1 MKINKILVAAAMA
14 LGFVSCSSEGELTP
28 AIDTLKD
35 TPLQINASVAG
46 MKTRAGYDAN
56 SVPNQFYLKIRQGL
70 KDQKKYWYDVV
81 MKLENGQWVA
91 YNAENKTETVQLLRA
106 GYNITC
112 DLYSTT
118 FPGYELDES
127 GNQIKSIELEVLAD
141 QSSDASVK
149 ASDHLYALN
158 KDKNMEVK
166 AIELKLEH
174 QMSKLSLELT
184 LGSQYEEEQNPVKN
198 MQIVGTKRKVNW
210 LDGHSFVSDDAS
222 AEPII
227 PYLAGYTKPTD
238 DSPKAKVCYEVI
250 LAPQTVEA
258 GNFGV
263 EFNVL
268 GKTYRWY
275 SDAAVKLE
283 KGTQYTLQLTA
294 GKDQANLVEVTSKAW
309 NTKHKNEK
317 NEEVDNKSDIETF

>member
-56 SVPNQFYLKIRQGL
+56 SVFDKFYLKIRQGT
-70 KDQKKYWYDVV
+70 KEQEKYWYDVV

-91 YNAENKTETVQLLRA
+91 YDAETETKTVQLLRA

-112 DLYSTT
+112 ELYPSTFT
-118 FPGYELDES
+118 GYKLDDY
-127 GNQIKSIELEVLAD
+127 GNQIKSIELGVLAD

-184 LGSQYEEEQNPVKN
+184 LGSEYKEEQNPVKD
-198 MQIVGTKRKVNW
+198 MQIVGTKRKVKW
-210 LDGHSFVSDDAS
+210 SDGHSFDSDDAS

-309 NTKHKNEK
+309 NTKHKNEN

>member
-56 SVPNQFYLKIRQGL
+56 SVFDKFYLKIRQGT
-70 KDQKKYWYDVV
+70 KEQEKYWYDVV

-91 YNAENKTETVQLLRA
+91 YDAETETKTVQLLRA

-112 DLYSTT
+112 ELYPSTFT
-118 FPGYELDES
+118 GYKLDDY

-141 QSSDASVK
+141 QSLDASVK

-158 KDKNMEVK
+158 KDRNMEVK

-184 LGSQYEEEQNPVKN
+184 LGSEYKEEQNPVKDI
-198 MQIVGTKRKVNW
+198 QIVGTKRKVNW
-210 LDGHSFVSDDAS
+210 SDGHSFDSDDAS

-283 KGTQYTLQLTA
+283 EGTQYTLQLTA

-309 NTKHKNEK
+309 NTKHKNEN

>member
-56 SVPNQFYLKIRQGL
+56 SVPNQFYLKVRQGL

-91 YNAENKTETVQLLRA
+91 YNAENETETVQLLRA
-106 GYNITC
+106 GYNIAC
-112 DLYSTT
+112 NLYSST
-118 FPGYELDES
+118 FTGYELDES

-141 QSSDASVK
+141 QSLDASVK

-174 QMSKLSLELT
+174 QMSKLSLELI
-184 LGSQYEEEQNPVKN
+184 LGSAYEEEQNPVKD
-198 MQIVGTKRKVNW
+198 MQIVGTKRKVKW
-210 LDGHSFVSDDAS
+210 LDGHSDVSDDAS
-222 AEPII
+222 AEPIT

-283 KGTQYTLQLTA
+283 EGTQYTLQLTA

-309 NTKHKNEK
+309 NTKHKNEN

>member
-1 MKINKILVAAAMA
+1 
-14 LGFVSCSSEGELTP
+14 
-28 AIDTLKD
+28 
-35 TPLQINASVAG
+35 
-46 MKTRAGYDAN
+46 
-56 SVPNQFYLKIRQGL
+56 
-70 KDQKKYWYDVV
+70 
-81 MKLENGQWVA
+81 
-91 YNAENKTETVQLLRA
+91 
-106 GYNITC
+106 
-112 DLYSTT
+112 
-118 FPGYELDES
+118 
-127 GNQIKSIELEVLAD
+127 
-141 QSSDASVK
+141 
-149 ASDHLYALN
+149 
-158 KDKNMEVK
+158 MEVK

-184 LGSQYEEEQNPVKN
+184 LGSEYKEEQNPVKDV
-198 MQIVGTKRKVNW
+198 QIVGTKRKVKW
-210 LDGHSFVSDDAS
+210 SDGYSYVSDDAS

-275 SDAAVKLE
+275 SDAAVKLKE
-283 KGTQYTLQLTA
+283 GTQYTLQMTA

-309 NTKHKNEK
+309 NTKHKNEN
-317 NEEVDNKSDIETF
+317 NEEVDNKSEIETF

>member
-1 MKINKILVAAAMA
+1 
-14 LGFVSCSSEGELTP
+14 
-28 AIDTLKD
+28 
-35 TPLQINASVAG
+35 
-46 MKTRAGYDAN
+46 
-56 SVPNQFYLKIRQGL
+56 
-70 KDQKKYWYDVV
+70 
-81 MKLENGQWVA
+81 
-91 YNAENKTETVQLLRA
+91 
-106 GYNITC
+106 
-112 DLYSTT
+112 
-118 FPGYELDES
+118 
-127 GNQIKSIELEVLAD
+127 
-141 QSSDASVK
+141 
-149 ASDHLYALN
+149 
-158 KDKNMEVK
+158 MEVK

-184 LGSQYEEEQNPVKN
+184 LGSEYKEEQNPVKD
-198 MQIVGTKRKVNW
+198 MQIVGTKRKVKW
-210 LDGHSFVSDDAS
+210 SDGYSFVSDDAS

-227 PYLAGYTKPTD
+227 PYLADYTKPTD

-275 SDAAVKLE
+275 SDAAVKLKE
-283 KGTQYTLQLTA
+283 GTQYTLQLTA

-309 NTKHKNEK
+309 NTKHKNEN

>member
-56 SVPNQFYLKIRQGL
+56 SVFDKFYLKIRQGT
-70 KDQKKYWYDVV
+70 KEQEKYWYDVV

-91 YNAENKTETVQLLRA
+91 YDAETETKTVQLLRA

-112 DLYSTT
+112 ELYPSTFT
-118 FPGYELDES
+118 GYKLDDY

-158 KDKNMEVK
+158 KDRNMEVK

-184 LGSQYEEEQNPVKN
+184 LGSAYEEEQNPVED

-210 LDGHSFVSDDAS
+210 SDGHSFDSDDAS

-283 KGTQYTLQLTA
+283 AGTQYTLQLTA

-309 NTKHKNEK
+309 NTKHKNEN

>member
-1 MKINKILVAAAMA
+1 MA

-56 SVPNQFYLKIRQGL
+56 SVFDKFYLKIRQGT
-70 KDQKKYWYDVV
+70 KEQEKYWYDVV

-91 YNAENKTETVQLLRA
+91 YDAETETKTVQLLRA

-112 DLYSTT
+112 ELYPSTFT
-118 FPGYELDES
+118 GYKLDDY
-127 GNQIKSIELEVLAD
+127 GNQIKSIELGVLAD

-158 KDKNMEVK
+158 KDNNMEVK

-184 LGSQYEEEQNPVKN
+184 LGSQYEEEQNPVTD

-210 LDGHSFVSDDAS
+210 SDGHSFDSDDAS

-283 KGTQYTLQLTA
+283 AGTQYTLQLTA

-309 NTKHKNEK
+309 NTKHKNEN

>member
-1 MKINKILVAAAMA
+1 
-14 LGFVSCSSEGELTP
+14 
-28 AIDTLKD
+28 
-35 TPLQINASVAG
+35 
-46 MKTRAGYDAN
+46 
-56 SVPNQFYLKIRQGL
+56 
-70 KDQKKYWYDVV
+70 

-141 QSSDASVK
+141 QSLDASVK

-210 LDGHSFVSDDAS
+210 SDGHSFVSDDAS

-275 SDAAVKLE
+275 SDAAVKLKE
-283 KGTQYTLQLTA
+283 GTQYTLQLTA

-309 NTKHKNEK
+309 NTKHKNEN

>member
-1 MKINKILVAAAMA
+1 MKINKILVAAMA

-70 KDQKKYWYDVV
+70 KEQKKYWYDVV
-81 MKLENGQWVA
+81 MKLENGRWVA
-91 YNAENKTETVQLLRA
+91 YNAKNETETVQLLRA
-106 GYNITC
+106 GYNINC
-112 DLYSTT
+112 DLYSST
-118 FPGYELDES
+118 FTGYELDES

-141 QSSDASVK
+141 QSLDASVK

-184 LGSQYEEEQNPVKN
+184 LGSAYEEEQNPVKN

-210 LDGHSFVSDDAS
+210 SDGHSFVSDDAS

-309 NTKHKNEK
+309 NTKHKNEN

>member
-56 SVPNQFYLKIRQGL
+56 SVFDKFYLKIRQGT
-70 KDQKKYWYDVV
+70 KEQEKYWYDVV

-91 YNAENKTETVQLLRA
+91 YDAETETKTVQLLRA

-112 DLYSTT
+112 ELYPSTFT
-118 FPGYELDES
+118 RYKLDDY
-127 GNQIKSIELEVLAD
+127 GNQTKSIELEVLAD

-149 ASDHLYALN
+149 ESDHLYALN
-158 KDKNMEVK
+158 KDNNMEVK

-184 LGSQYEEEQNPVKN
+184 LGSQYEEEQNPVQD

-210 LDGHSFVSDDAS
+210 SDGHSFDSDDAS

-263 EFNVL
+263 EFKVL

-283 KGTQYTLQLTA
+283 EGTQYTLQLTA

-309 NTKHKNEK
+309 NTKHKNEN

>member
-56 SVPNQFYLKIRQGL
+56 SVFDKFYLKIRQGT
-70 KDQKKYWYDVV
+70 KEQEKYWYDVV

-91 YNAENKTETVQLLRA
+91 YDAETETKTVQLLRA

-112 DLYSTT
+112 ELYPSTFT
-118 FPGYELDES
+118 GYKLDDY
-127 GNQIKSIELEVLAD
+127 GNQIKSIELGVLAD

-158 KDKNMEVK
+158 KDNNMEVK

-184 LGSQYEEEQNPVKN
+184 LGSQYEAEQNPVTD

-210 LDGHSFVSDDAS
+210 SDGHSFDSDDAS

-283 KGTQYTLQLTA
+283 AGTQYTLQLTA

-309 NTKHKNEK
+309 NTKHKNEN